1 MILIQTVSY
10 EIHDKFILSHE
21 SMGKQSVGCIVN
33 EHIAKAMTA
42 YELANKEGR
51 LHTVETL
58 QSIKIEF
65 DDADKNALLNE
76 HTDIN
81 NH

>member
-1 MILIQTVSY
+1 MILIQKVSY

-65 DDADKNALLNE
+65 DESDTAALMNE
-76 HTDIN
+76 HTS
-81 NH
+81 